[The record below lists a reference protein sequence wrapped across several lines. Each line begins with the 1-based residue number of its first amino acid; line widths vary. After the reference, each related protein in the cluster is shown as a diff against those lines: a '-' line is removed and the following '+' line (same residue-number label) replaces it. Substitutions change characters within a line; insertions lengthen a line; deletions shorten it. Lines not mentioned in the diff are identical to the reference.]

1 MLPGIEISTIIEM
14 VLNADRTEEINSVLT
29 DMNVRESQFIKNLL
43 WLKADPDY
51 QEGKDEHL
59 DEILAQNKLDS
70 RFLQGLMTGIVIILA
85 AERPFVT
92 NNPNHIMLAKLYE
105 AANALWIEQTYACEE
120 Q

>member
-29 DMNVRESQFIKNLL
+29 EMNVRESQFIKNLL

-51 QEGKDEHL
+51 QEGKDAHL
-59 DEILAQNKLDS
+59 DEILQQNQLDN

-92 NNPNHIMLAKLYE
+92 KNPNHIMLAKLYE
-105 AANALWIEQTYACEE
+105 SANALLIEQTNACDS
-120 Q
+120 